1 MALISKAAE
10 AIAQGDIV
18 SRAIRSSNAWSLLP
32 TQALYSTV
40 LPGHYM
46 RGPFIG
52 QINFP
57 AWLGKFSSRGRVQRQ
72 LQQLATHVRLSTGGV
87 EPRELAMGS
96 ARALLNHV
104 TGPLLRRGVDGVEAT
119 IEAMRCY
126 DLVREDLDI
135 LADCSLWPSQRDPM
149 SQVESKVHAD
159 IYYVYIP
166 VIISFIY
173 FILTHEK

>member
-1 MALISKAAE
+1 
-10 AIAQGDIV
+10 
-18 SRAIRSSNAWSLLP
+18 
-32 TQALYSTV
+32 
-40 LPGHYM
+40 
-46 RGPFIG
+46 
-52 QINFP
+52 
-57 AWLGKFSSRGRVQRQ
+57 
-72 LQQLATHVRLSTGGV
+72 
-87 EPRELAMGS
+87 MGS